1 MGKYKSLLK
10 NISIL
15 TISNFG
21 SKILAFLLLPLYTSV
36 LSTEEYGD
44 YDVIYT
50 TITLLAPILTVNI
63 AEGALRFLL
72 EKESKKN
79 QIIKITLLFN
89 IFSVIVVAFMLA
101 FNYFFRIIP
110 IFYNYSLLFFFLY
123 LSFSFYQTEQNITRG
138 LDKIKQVGIGGLI
151 NSLLVLILNIVFLIY
166 LKMGIEGFFIAN
178 ILSYFVTAIYLF
190 FAGGTFKHIERDTT
204 IDKSARKDLVSYSRP
219 MMLNSI
225 SWWIN
230 SASDRYLVT
239 LLCGAAANG
248 IYSMS
253 YKIPTIL
260 TMFQSIFNQAWTI
273 SSVKTYDKD
282 DKDNYFTNIYK
293 VYNFL
298 LTIVCSLIIIFS
310 KPLASLLF
318 KNEFF
323 TAWEYMPFL
332 LIAVV
337 FSSLAGVLSGVFVS
351 VKNSRLIGFTSLI
364 GAIINVIFNIILIN
378 IIGPIGAAIATLIS
392 SFSIWAVRFKK
403 AEKYIRLNSINLL
416 RDCVSYVLLVV
427 QGILLLC
434 VSNWH
439 VYLFEMAILFV
450 IVSIYFGETTVLFR
464 KALKRIR
471 RKG

>member
-123 LSFSFYQTEQNITRG
+123 LSFSFYHTEQNITRG

-260 TMFQSIFNQAWTI
+260 TMFQSIF
-273 SSVKTYDKD
+273 
-282 DKDNYFTNIYK
+282 K